1 MLTQH
6 RVFLRESLAFSG
18 NMLFTPSN
26 FDQLISPPCT
36 GTLLALARDLPGSLT
51 SIFFPNRPIGRQV
64 TSLNTKDQSSFR

>member
-36 GTLLALARDLPGSLT
+36 GTLSALARDFPGSLT
-51 SIFFPNRPIGRQV
+51 SIFFPTGRLAV
-64 TSLNTKDQSSFR
+64 K